1 VLPPLALN
9 CLIGQYKIRQDSR
22 VQTKEVLSNKY
33 VKRLF
38 IARFISNFGNGMGP
52 IALAFGILALPD
64 GSANMLGLV
73 LGATTVVFLLMAPF
87 GGVIADKYGRARMV
101 GVTDMAAGL
110 VLFIQVAYFATG
122 DVPLAVLLITNG
134 FFGLMWGIFWPA
146 FSGLMPAVL
155 PEAGLQKGNALNAFM
170 TNAGVISG
178 AAVAGLLIEV
188 FGVAFTLAID
198 AASFFISGLMIFT
211 FRHLTPR
218 AEQTENTMLD
228 DLLHGWK
235 VFLSFR
241 WIVIIVGA
249 FSFIV
254 MCWAAAE
261 NVLGPLIA
269 LEHFNGPKSWSF
281 VISAESAGL
290 IVGSLIA
297 IKIKP
302 KYPMRFLM
310 LSSFTI
316 TFYIWSLAKPQS
328 LLMIAFGAF
337 LFGITLDLWGT
348 LWSTA
353 LQRKVP
359 RDSLSRVSSFDAM
372 GSMMFRPVG
381 LAIAA
386 PLSTFFGIE
395 NFLQILAAITVVAII
410 VPLLDP
416 QVRNMSYED
425 MSVNR
430 NL

>member
-1 VLPPLALN
+1 ML
-9 CLIGQYKIRQDSR
+9 
-22 VQTKEVLSNKY
+22 TKEVLAHKY

-52 IALAFGILALPD
+52 IALAFGILALPN
-64 GSANMLGLV
+64 GSANMLGFV
-73 LGATTVVFLLMAPF
+73 LGTTTVVFLLMAPF

-101 GVTDMAAGL
+101 GLTDMAAGA
-110 VLFIQVAYFATG
+110 VLFIQVFYFAKG
-122 DVPLAVLLITNG
+122 EVPLAILLITNG

-155 PEAGLQKGNALNAFM
+155 PEEGLQKGNALNAFM

-178 AAVAGLLIEV
+178 AAVAGILIDIL
-188 FGVAFTLAID
+188 GVAFTLAID

-218 AEQTENTMLD
+218 AQKTENTMVD
-228 DLLHGWK
+228 DLIHGWK
-235 VFLSFR
+235 IFLSFR

-269 LEHFNGPKSWSF
+269 LEHFNGAKSWSF

-297 IKIKP
+297 IKVKP

-310 LSSFTI
+310 ISSFTI

-337 LFGITLDLWGT
+337 LFGVTLDLWGT

-359 RDSLSRVSSFDAM
+359 RDSLSRVSAFDAM

-386 PLSTFFGIE
+386 PLSTLVGIE
-395 NFLQILAAITVVAII
+395 NFLQILAAITVVAIV

-425 MSVNR
+425 LPR
-430 NL
+430 KAAR

>member
-1 VLPPLALN
+1 VL
-9 CLIGQYKIRQDSR
+9 
-22 VQTKEVLSNKY
+22 TKEVLAHKY

-38 IARFISNFGNGMGP
+38 LARFISNFGNGMGP
-52 IALAFGILALPD
+52 IALAFGILALPN

-73 LGATTVVFLLMAPF
+73 LGVTTVLFLIMLPF

-101 GVTDMAAGL
+101 GLTDMAAGL
-110 VLFIQVAYFATG
+110 VLFIQVFYFANG
-122 DVPLAVLLITNG
+122 NVPIAVLLITNG

-170 TNAGVISG
+170 HNAGVILG
-178 AAVAGLLIEV
+178 AAAAGLLIDV

-218 AEQTENTMLD
+218 AQHTENTMLD
-228 DLLHGWK
+228 DLLHGWR

-261 NVLGPLIA
+261 NILGPLIA

-281 VISAESAGL
+281 VITAESAGL
-290 IVGSLIA
+290 IVGSIIA
-297 IKIKP
+297 IKVKP
-302 KYPMRFLM
+302 KYPLRFLM

-372 GSMMFRPVG
+372 GSMMFRPIG

-386 PLSTFFGIE
+386 PLSTLLGIE

-416 QVRNMSYED
+416 QVRNMSYEG

-430 NL
+430 DL

>member
-1 VLPPLALN
+1 
-9 CLIGQYKIRQDSR
+9 
-22 VQTKEVLSNKY
+22 VQTKEVLSHKY

-73 LGATTVVFLLMAPF
+73 LGATTVLFLLMAPF

-101 GVTDMAAGL
+101 GVTDMACGL

-386 PLSTFFGIE
+386 PLSTLFGIE

>member
-1 VLPPLALN
+1 ML
-9 CLIGQYKIRQDSR
+9 
-22 VQTKEVLSNKY
+22 TKEVLAHKY

-52 IALAFGILALPD
+52 IALAFGILALPN
-64 GSANMLGLV
+64 GSANMLGFV
-73 LGATTVVFLLMAPF
+73 LGTITVVFLLMAPF
-87 GGVIADKYGRARMV
+87 GGVIADKYGRATMV
-101 GVTDMAAGL
+101 GLTDMAAGA
-110 VLFIQVAYFATG
+110 VLFIQVFYFAKG
-122 DVPLAVLLITNG
+122 DVPLAILLITNG

-155 PEAGLQKGNALNAFM
+155 PEEGLQKGNALNAFM

-178 AAVAGLLIEV
+178 AAVAGILIDI

-218 AEQTENTMLD
+218 AQKSENTIQD

-269 LEHFNGPKSWSF
+269 LEHFNGAKSWSF

-297 IKIKP
+297 IKVKP

-316 TFYIWSLAKPQS
+316 TFYIWSLAKPQP

-359 RDSLSRVSSFDAM
+359 RDSLSRVSAFDAM

-386 PLSTFFGIE
+386 PLSTLVGIE
-395 NFLQILAAITVVAII
+395 NFLQILAAITVVAIV

-425 MSVNR
+425 LPR
-430 NL
+430 KADR

>member
-1 VLPPLALN
+1 LDT
-9 CLIGQYKIRQDSR
+9 R
-22 VQTKEVLSNKY
+22 EVLKKPF

-38 IARFISNFGNGMGP
+38 LARFISNFGNGMGP
-52 IALAFGILALPD
+52 IALAFGILALPN

-73 LGATTVVFLLMAPF
+73 LGTTTVIFLLMAPF

-101 GVTDMAAGL
+101 GLTDMAAGL

-122 DVPLAVLLITNG
+122 DVPLWVLLITNG
-134 FFGLMWGIFWPA
+134 FFGLMWGVFWPA
-146 FSGLMPAVL
+146 FTGLIPSVL
-155 PEAGLQKGNALNAFM
+155 PEAGLQKGNALNAFV
-170 TNAGVISG
+170 TNAGVILG
-178 AAVAGLLIEV
+178 AAVAGILIDI

-198 AASFFISGLMIFT
+198 AASFFISGVMIFT

-218 AEQTENTMLD
+218 AEHTENTMLD
-228 DLLHGWK
+228 DLLHGWR

-241 WIVIIVGA
+241 WIVIIVAA

-297 IKIKP
+297 IKVKP
-302 KYPMRFLM
+302 KFPMRFLM

-328 LLMIAFGAF
+328 LLLIAFGAF

-348 LWSTA
+348 LWNTA

-359 RDSLSRVSSFDAM
+359 RESLSRVAAFDAM
-372 GSMMFRPVG
+372 GSMMFRPIG

-386 PLSTFFGIE
+386 PLSTLVGIE
-395 NFLQILAAITVVAII
+395 NFLQIMAAITVVAI
-410 VPLLDP
+410 VLPLLDP

-425 MSVNR
+425 MAKK
-430 NL
+430 

>member
-1 VLPPLALN
+1 
-9 CLIGQYKIRQDSR
+9 
-22 VQTKEVLSNKY
+22 VQTKEVLSHKY

-52 IALAFGILALPD
+52 IALAFGILALPN

-218 AEQTENTMLD
+218 AELTENTMLD

-386 PLSTFFGIE
+386 PLSTLFGIE

>member
-1 VLPPLALN
+1 MDT
-9 CLIGQYKIRQDSR
+9 R
-22 VQTKEVLSNKY
+22 EVLKKPF

-38 IARFISNFGNGMGP
+38 LARFISNFGNGMGP
-52 IALAFGILALPD
+52 IALAFGILALPN

-73 LGATTVVFLLMAPF
+73 LGTTTVIFLLMAPF

-101 GVTDMAAGL
+101 GLTDMAAGL
-110 VLFIQVAYFATG
+110 VLFIQVAYFASG
-122 DVPLAVLLITNG
+122 DVPLWVLLVTNG
-134 FFGLMWGIFWPA
+134 FFGLMWGVFWPA
-146 FSGLMPAVL
+146 FTGLIPAVL
-155 PEAGLQKGNALNAFM
+155 PEAGLQKGNALNAFV
-170 TNAGVISG
+170 TNAGVILG
-178 AAVAGLLIEV
+178 AAVAGILIDI

-198 AASFFISGLMIFT
+198 AASFFISGVMIFT

-218 AEQTENTMLD
+218 AEHTENTMLD
-228 DLLHGWK
+228 DLLHGWR

-241 WIVIIVGA
+241 WIVIIVAA

-297 IKIKP
+297 IKVKP
-302 KYPMRFLM
+302 KFPMRFLM

-328 LLMIAFGAF
+328 LLLIAFGAF

-348 LWSTA
+348 LWNTA

-359 RDSLSRVSSFDAM
+359 RESLSRVASFDAM
-372 GSMMFRPVG
+372 GSMMFRPIG

-386 PLSTFFGIE
+386 PLSTLVGIE
-395 NFLQILAAITVVAII
+395 NFLQIMAAITVVAI
-410 VPLLDP
+410 VLPLLDP

-425 MSVNR
+425 
-430 NL
+430 LAKK

>member
-1 VLPPLALN
+1 ML
-9 CLIGQYKIRQDSR
+9 
-22 VQTKEVLSNKY
+22 TKEVLAHKY

-52 IALAFGILALPD
+52 IALAFGILALPN
-64 GSANMLGLV
+64 GSANMLGFV
-73 LGATTVVFLLMAPF
+73 LGTTTVVFLLMAPF

-101 GVTDMAAGL
+101 GLTDMAAGA
-110 VLFIQVAYFATG
+110 VLFIQVFYFAKG
-122 DVPLAVLLITNG
+122 DVPLAILLITNG

-155 PEAGLQKGNALNAFM
+155 PEEGLQKGNALNAFM

-178 AAVAGLLIEV
+178 AAVGGILIDI
-188 FGVAFTLAID
+188 FGVAFTLSID

-218 AEQTENTMLD
+218 AQKTENTMLD
-228 DLLHGWK
+228 DLIHGWK
-235 VFLSFR
+235 IFLSFR

-269 LEHFNGPKSWSF
+269 LEHFNGAKSWSF

-297 IKIKP
+297 IKVKP

-310 LSSFTI
+310 ISSFTI

-359 RDSLSRVSSFDAM
+359 RDSLSRVSAFDAM

-386 PLSTFFGIE
+386 PLSTLVGIE
-395 NFLQILAAITVVAII
+395 NFLQILAAITVVAIV

-425 MSVNR
+425 LPR
-430 NL
+430 KIAR

>member
-1 VLPPLALN
+1 MDT
-9 CLIGQYKIRQDSR
+9 R
-22 VQTKEVLSNKY
+22 EVLKKPF

-38 IARFISNFGNGMGP
+38 LARFISNFGNGMGP
-52 IALAFGILALPD
+52 IALAFGILALPN

-73 LGATTVVFLLMAPF
+73 LGTTTVIFLLMAPF

-101 GVTDMAAGL
+101 GLTDMAAGL

-122 DVPLAVLLITNG
+122 DVPLWVLLVTNG
-134 FFGLMWGIFWPA
+134 FFGLMWGVFWPA
-146 FSGLMPAVL
+146 FTGLIPAVL
-155 PEAGLQKGNALNAFM
+155 PEAGLQKGNALNAFV
-170 TNAGVISG
+170 TNAGVILG
-178 AAVAGLLIEV
+178 AAVAGILIDI

-198 AASFFISGLMIFT
+198 AASFFISGVMIFT

-218 AEQTENTMLD
+218 AEHTENTMLD
-228 DLLHGWK
+228 DLLHGWR

-241 WIVIIVGA
+241 WIVIIVAA

-297 IKIKP
+297 IKVKP
-302 KYPMRFLM
+302 KFPMRFLM

-328 LLMIAFGAF
+328 LLLIAFGAF

-348 LWSTA
+348 LWNTA

-359 RDSLSRVSSFDAM
+359 RESLSRVAAFDAM
-372 GSMMFRPVG
+372 GSMMFRPIG

-386 PLSTFFGIE
+386 PLSTLVGIE
-395 NFLQILAAITVVAII
+395 NFLQIMAAITVVAI
-410 VPLLDP
+410 VLPLLDP

-425 MSVNR
+425 MAKK
-430 NL
+430 

>member
-1 VLPPLALN
+1 
-9 CLIGQYKIRQDSR
+9 

>member
-1 VLPPLALN
+1 ML
-9 CLIGQYKIRQDSR
+9 
-22 VQTKEVLSNKY
+22 TKEVLAHKY

-52 IALAFGILALPD
+52 IALAFGILALPN
-64 GSANMLGLV
+64 GSANMLGFV
-73 LGATTVVFLLMAPF
+73 LGTTTVVFLLMAPF

-101 GVTDMAAGL
+101 GLTDMAAGA
-110 VLFIQVAYFATG
+110 VLFIQVFYFAKG
-122 DVPLAVLLITNG
+122 EVPLAVLLITNG

-155 PEAGLQKGNALNAFM
+155 PEEGLQKGNALNAFM

-178 AAVAGLLIEV
+178 AAVAGILIDI

-218 AEQTENTMLD
+218 AQKTENTMLD
-228 DLLHGWK
+228 DLIHGWK
-235 VFLSFR
+235 IFLSFR

-269 LEHFNGPKSWSF
+269 LEHFNGAKSWSF

-290 IVGSLIA
+290 IVGSVIG
-297 IKIKP
+297 IKVKP

-310 LSSFTI
+310 ISSFTI
-316 TFYIWSLAKPQS
+316 TFYIWSMAKPQS
-328 LLMIAFGAF
+328 LLLIAFGAF

-359 RDSLSRVSSFDAM
+359 RDSLSRVSAFDAM

-386 PLSTFFGIE
+386 PLSTLVGIE
-395 NFLQILAAITVVAII
+395 NFLQILAAITVVAIV

-425 MSVNR
+425 LPR
-430 NL
+430 KAAR

>member
-1 VLPPLALN
+1 
-9 CLIGQYKIRQDSR
+9 
-22 VQTKEVLSNKY
+22 VQTREVLAHKY

-38 IARFISNFGNGMGP
+38 IARFVSNFGNGMGP
-52 IALAFGILALPD
+52 IALAFGILALPN

-73 LGATTVVFLLMAPF
+73 LGTTTVIFLLMAPF

-101 GVTDMAAGL
+101 GLTDMAAGL

-122 DVPLAVLLITNG
+122 DVPLWVLLLTNG

-146 FSGLMPAVL
+146 FTGVIPAVL
-155 PEAGLQKGNALNAFM
+155 PEAGLQKGNALNAFV
-170 TNAGVISG
+170 TNAGVILG
-178 AAVAGLLIEV
+178 AAVAGILIEL

-198 AASFFISGLMIFT
+198 AASFFFSGLMIFT

-218 AEQTENTMLD
+218 AEHSENTMLD
-228 DLLHGWK
+228 DLLHGWR

-241 WIVIIVGA
+241 WIVIIVAA

-297 IKIKP
+297 IKVKP
-302 KYPMRFLM
+302 KFPMRFLM
-310 LSSFTI
+310 LSSFPI

-328 LLMIAFGAF
+328 LLLIAFGAF

-348 LWSTA
+348 LWNTA

-359 RDSLSRVSSFDAM
+359 RESLSRVASFDAM
-372 GSMMFRPVG
+372 GSMMFRPIG

-386 PLSTFFGIE
+386 PLSTLVGIE
-395 NFLQILAAITVVAII
+395 NFLQIMAAITVVAI
-410 VPLLDP
+410 VLPLFDP

-425 MSVNR
+425 LSK
-430 NL
+430 

>member
-1 VLPPLALN
+1 M
-9 CLIGQYKIRQDSR
+9 
-22 VQTKEVLSNKY
+22 QTREVLAHKY

-38 IARFISNFGNGMGP
+38 IARFVSNFGNGMGP
-52 IALAFGILALPD
+52 IALAFGILALPN

-73 LGATTVVFLLMAPF
+73 LGTTTVIFLLMAPF

-101 GVTDMAAGL
+101 GLTDMAAGL
-110 VLFIQVAYFATG
+110 VLFIQVAYFASG
-122 DVPLAVLLITNG
+122 DVPLWVLLLTNG

-146 FSGLMPAVL
+146 FTGVIPAVL
-155 PEAGLQKGNALNAFM
+155 PEAGLQKGNALNAFV
-170 TNAGVISG
+170 TNAGVILG
-178 AAVAGLLIEV
+178 AAVAGILIEL

-218 AEQTENTMLD
+218 AEHSENTMLD
-228 DLLHGWK
+228 DLLHGWR

-241 WIVIIVGA
+241 WIVIIVAA

-297 IKIKP
+297 IKVKP
-302 KYPMRFLM
+302 KFPMRFLM

-328 LLMIAFGAF
+328 LLLIAFGAF

-348 LWSTA
+348 LWNTA

-359 RDSLSRVSSFDAM
+359 RESLSRVASFDAM
-372 GSMMFRPVG
+372 GSMMFRPIG

-386 PLSTFFGIE
+386 PLSTLVGIE
-395 NFLQILAAITVVAII
+395 NFLQIMAAITVVAI
-410 VPLLDP
+410 VLPLFDP

-425 MSVNR
+425 LSK
-430 NL
+430 

>member
-1 VLPPLALN
+1 M
-9 CLIGQYKIRQDSR
+9 
-22 VQTKEVLSNKY
+22 QTKEVLSHKY

-52 IALAFGILALPD
+52 IALAFGILALPN

-218 AEQTENTMLD
+218 AEHTENTMLD

-386 PLSTFFGIE
+386 PLSTLFGIE

>member
-1 VLPPLALN
+1 ML
-9 CLIGQYKIRQDSR
+9 
-22 VQTKEVLSNKY
+22 TKEVLAHKY

-52 IALAFGILALPD
+52 IALAFGILALPN
-64 GSANMLGLV
+64 GSANMLGFV
-73 LGATTVVFLLMAPF
+73 LGTTTVVFLLMAPF

-101 GVTDMAAGL
+101 GVTDMAAGA
-110 VLFIQVAYFATG
+110 VLFIQVFYFAKG
-122 DVPLAVLLITNG
+122 EVPLAILLITNG

-155 PEAGLQKGNALNAFM
+155 PEEGLQKGNALNAFM

-178 AAVAGLLIEV
+178 AAVAGILIDI

-218 AEQTENTMLD
+218 AQKTENTMLD
-228 DLLHGWK
+228 DLVHGWK
-235 VFLSFR
+235 IFLSFR

-269 LEHFNGPKSWSF
+269 LEHFNGAKSWSF

-297 IKIKP
+297 IKVKP

-310 LSSFTI
+310 ISSFTI

-359 RDSLSRVSSFDAM
+359 RDSLSRVSAFDAM

-386 PLSTFFGIE
+386 PLSTLVGIE
-395 NFLQILAAITVVAII
+395 NFLQILAAITVVAIV

-425 MSVNR
+425 LPR
-430 NL
+430 KATR

>member
-1 VLPPLALN
+1 VL
-9 CLIGQYKIRQDSR
+9 
-22 VQTKEVLSNKY
+22 TKEVLAHKY

-52 IALAFGILALPD
+52 IALAFGILALPN

-73 LGATTVVFLLMAPF
+73 LGVTTVLFLIMLPF

-101 GVTDMAAGL
+101 GLTDMAAGL
-110 VLFIQVAYFATG
+110 VLFIQVFYFATG
-122 DVPLAVLLITNG
+122 DVPIAVLLITNG

-170 TNAGVISG
+170 TNAGVILG
-178 AAVAGLLIEV
+178 AAAAGLLIDV

-218 AEQTENTMLD
+218 AKHTENTMLD

-281 VISAESAGL
+281 VITAESAGL
-290 IVGSLIA
+290 IVGSIIA
-297 IKIKP
+297 IKVKP
-302 KYPMRFLM
+302 KYPLRFLM

-372 GSMMFRPVG
+372 GSMMFRPIG
-381 LAIAA
+381 LAISA
-386 PLSTFFGIE
+386 PLSTLLGIE

>member
-1 VLPPLALN
+1 M
-9 CLIGQYKIRQDSR
+9 
-22 VQTKEVLSNKY
+22 QTREVLAHKF

-38 IARFISNFGNGMGP
+38 IARFVSNFGNGMGP
-52 IALAFGILALPD
+52 IALAFGILALPN

-73 LGATTVVFLLMAPF
+73 LGTTTVIFLLMAPF

-101 GVTDMAAGL
+101 GLTDMAAGL
-110 VLFIQVAYFATG
+110 VLFVQVAYFATG
-122 DVPLAVLLITNG
+122 DVPLWVLLVTNG

-146 FSGLMPAVL
+146 FTGVIPAVL
-155 PEAGLQKGNALNAFM
+155 PEAGLQKGNALNAFV
-170 TNAGVISG
+170 TNAGVILG
-178 AAVAGLLIEV
+178 AAVAGILIEL
-188 FGVAFTLAID
+188 FGVALTLAID
-198 AASFFISGLMIFT
+198 AASFFFSGLMIFT

-218 AEQTENTMLD
+218 AEHSENTMLD
-228 DLLHGWK
+228 DLLHGWR

-241 WIVIIVGA
+241 WIVIIVAA

-297 IKIKP
+297 IKVKS
-302 KYPMRFLM
+302 KFPMRFLM

-328 LLMIAFGAF
+328 LLLIAFGAF

-348 LWSTA
+348 LWNTA

-359 RDSLSRVSSFDAM
+359 RESLSRVASFDAM
-372 GSMMFRPVG
+372 GSMMFRPIG

-386 PLSTFFGIE
+386 PLSTLVGIE
-395 NFLQILAAITVVAII
+395 SFLQILAAITVVAI
-410 VPLLDP
+410 VLPLFDP
-416 QVRNMSYED
+416 QVRNMTYED
-425 MSVNR
+425 LPR
-430 NL
+430 

>member
-1 VLPPLALN
+1 VL
-9 CLIGQYKIRQDSR
+9 
-22 VQTKEVLSNKY
+22 TKEVLAHKY

-52 IALAFGILALPD
+52 IALAFGILALPN

-73 LGATTVVFLLMAPF
+73 LGATTVVFLIMAPF

-101 GVTDMAAGL
+101 GLTDMAAGL
-110 VLFIQVAYFATG
+110 VLLIQVAYFATG
-122 DVPLAVLLITNG
+122 DVPIAVLLITNG

-170 TNAGVISG
+170 HNAGVILG
-178 AAVAGLLIEV
+178 AAAAGLLIDV

-218 AEQTENTMLD
+218 AQHTENTMLD
-228 DLLHGWK
+228 DLLHGWR

-261 NVLGPLIA
+261 NILGPLIA

-281 VISAESAGL
+281 VITAESAGL
-290 IVGSLIA
+290 IVGSIIA
-297 IKIKP
+297 IKVKP
-302 KYPMRFLM
+302 KYPLRFLM

-372 GSMMFRPVG
+372 GSMMFRPIG

-386 PLSTFFGIE
+386 PLSTLLGIE

-425 MSVNR
+425 MSVKR

>member
-1 VLPPLALN
+1 VL
-9 CLIGQYKIRQDSR
+9 
-22 VQTKEVLSNKY
+22 TKEVLAHKY

-52 IALAFGILALPD
+52 IALAFGILALPN

-73 LGATTVVFLLMAPF
+73 LGATTVVFLIMAPF

-101 GVTDMAAGL
+101 GLTDMAAGL
-110 VLFIQVAYFATG
+110 VLLIQVAYFATG
-122 DVPLAVLLITNG
+122 DVPIAVLLITNG

-155 PEAGLQKGNALNAFM
+155 PGAGLQKGNALNAFM
-170 TNAGVISG
+170 TNAGVILG
-178 AAVAGLLIEV
+178 AAVAGLLIDV

-218 AEQTENTMLD
+218 AQHTENTMLD

-281 VISAESAGL
+281 VITAESAGL
-290 IVGSLIA
+290 IVGSIIA
-297 IKIKP
+297 IKVKP
-302 KYPMRFLM
+302 KYPLRFLM

-372 GSMMFRPVG
+372 GSMMFRPIG

-386 PLSTFFGIE
+386 PLSTLLGIE

>member
-1 VLPPLALN
+1 ML
-9 CLIGQYKIRQDSR
+9 
-22 VQTKEVLSNKY
+22 TKEVLAHKY

-52 IALAFGILALPD
+52 IALAFGILTLPN
-64 GSANMLGLV
+64 GSANMLGFV
-73 LGATTVVFLLMAPF
+73 LGTTTVVFLLMAPF

-101 GVTDMAAGL
+101 GLTDMAAGA
-110 VLFIQVAYFATG
+110 VLFIQVFYFAKG
-122 DVPLAVLLITNG
+122 EVPLAILLITNG

-155 PEAGLQKGNALNAFM
+155 PEEGLQKGNALNAFM

-178 AAVAGLLIEV
+178 AAVAGILIDI

-218 AEQTENTMLD
+218 AQKSENTMLD

-269 LEHFNGPKSWSF
+269 LEHFNGAKSWSF

-297 IKIKP
+297 IKVKP

-310 LSSFTI
+310 ISSFTI

-359 RDSLSRVSSFDAM
+359 RDSLSRVSAFDAM

-386 PLSTFFGIE
+386 PLSTLVGIE
-395 NFLQILAAITVVAII
+395 NFLQILAAITVVAIV

-425 MSVNR
+425 LPR
-430 NL
+430 KADR